1 MANTVGLDVPAT
13 LYGATVSIANTEHQ
27 GYAFAISG
35 GSGTATIVYQLM
47 RGIIAGNF
55 VFWYATIVDTLAV
68 EYTGGGGTPT
78 SIKWIKRK

>member
-1 MANTVGLDVPAT
+1 MANTVGIDIPST
-13 LYGATVSIANTEHQ
+13 LYGATLATAETVHA

-68 EYTGGGGTPT
+68 EYTGGGGVPT
-78 SIKWIKRK
+78 SIKWMKRK